1 MPSDQLKTV
10 IEMMRARP
18 PIPGGTAVEE
28 MRAGMEEMTKNSPIP
43 EGTRCE
49 PVSAD
54 GVACEWI
61 AAPNSHDDRTLLYLH
76 GGGYVIG
83 SISTHRGHV
92 ARLSQ
97 ASGARALS
105 VDYRLAP
112 EHPFPAGL
120 EDAQKAYRWLLEQ
133 GCDPAHT
140 AIAGDS
146 AGGGL
151 SVATLVSLRDAG
163 VPLPVA
169 GVLLSPWVDL
179 EGIGDSVKTRADADP
194 MVEISGLLK
203 MARLYLHG
211 ANPRTPLASPLYADL
226 QGLPPLLIQ
235 VGTAEILLDDSTRLA
250 KLAESAGV
258 EVELEAWE
266 DMIHVWQALAP
277 LVPEATEAIQRI
289 GDWLGKRL

>member
-1 MPSDQLKTV
+1 MPSPELQKV
-10 IEMMRARP
+10 IEIMRARP
-18 PIPGGTAVEE
+18 RIPGGTNVEQ
-28 MRAGMEEMTKNSPIP
+28 MRAGMEEMTKNSRIP

-49 PVSAD
+49 PVSAA
-54 GVACEWI
+54 GVRCEWI
-61 AAPNSHDDRTLLYLH
+61 AAPNAHEDRTLLYLH
-76 GGGYVIG
+76 GGWYVIG
-83 SISTHRGHV
+83 SIDTHRGHV

-120 EDAQKAYRWLLEQ
+120 EDAQAVYRWLLEQ
-133 GCDPAHT
+133 GCDPART

-151 SVATLVSLRDAG
+151 SVATLVALRDAA
-163 VPLPVA
+163 VPLPAA
-169 GVLLSPWVDL
+169 GVLLSPWLDL
-179 EGIGDSVKTRADADP
+179 EGTGESATTRAAEDP
-194 MVEISGLLK
+194 MIELSSLRD
-203 MARLYLHG
+203 MAKRYLAG
-211 ANPRTPLASPLYADL
+211 ADPRTPLASPLYADL
-226 QGLPPLLIQ
+226 SGLPPLLIQ
-235 VGTAEILLDDSTRLA
+235 VGTAEILLDDATRLA
-250 KLAESAGV
+250 ERAQAAGV

-277 LVPEATEAIQRI
+277 LVPEASEAVQRI

>member
-1 MPSDQLKTV
+1 MPSAQLKTV

>member
-1 MPSDQLKTV
+1 MPSAQLKTV

-28 MRAGMEEMTKNSPIP
+28 MRAGMEAMTKNSPIP

-211 ANPRTPLASPLYADL
+211 ANPRTPLAAPLYADL

>member
-1 MPSDQLKTV
+1 MPSAELKQV
-10 IEMMRARP
+10 IEIMRARP
-18 PIPGGTAVEE
+18 VIAGGVTVAA
-28 MRAGMEEMTKNSPIP
+28 MRRGIVEMTENSPIP
-43 EGTRCE
+43 EGTRCD
-49 PVSAD
+49 PVDAG
-54 GVACEWI
+54 GVPCEWI
-61 AAPNSHDDRTLLYLH
+61 SAPNASADKTLLYLH

-83 SISTHRGHV
+83 SIGTHRGHV

-97 ASGARALS
+97 ASGARALA

-120 EDAQKAYRWLLEQ
+120 EDAQAAYRWLLDQ
-133 GCDPAHT
+133 GVRASSL

-151 SVATLVSLRDAG
+151 SVATLVALRDSG
-163 VPLPVA
+163 VELPAA

-179 EGIGDSVKTRADADP
+179 EGVGESSTGKADDDP
-194 MVEISGLLK
+194 MIKLDGLLE
-203 MARLYLHG
+203 MAAMYLDGEH
-211 ANPRTPLASPLYADL
+211 ARTPLAAPLYADL
-226 QGLPPLLIQ
+226 SGLPPLLIQ

-250 KLAESAGV
+250 QNAEAAGV

-277 LVPEATEAIQRI
+277 VVPEATQAVERI
-289 GDWLGKRL
+289 GDWLRKRL